1 VLGYSDGTTSEL
13 HAVCRARLA
22 RAAEEAGP
30 DDVVLFS
37 GCARYAGAEAE
48 ADLMAAGFA
57 GTVRA
62 RLLDRG
68 ARTTLG
74 NAIAVAR
81 AARLTGA
88 EEVVV
93 VTTDWH
99 ARRAQVLVRAALV
112 GSGTRLRVAA
122 VHTPYAPARKL
133 REAAAWLLVPVFAL
147 VAARTR

>member
-22 RAAEEAGP
+22 RAAEEVGP
-30 DDVVLFS
+30 DDVVLFT
-37 GCARYAGAEAE
+37 GWARGPGAEAE

-57 GTVRA
+57 GQVGA
-62 RLLDRG
+62 RLIDRG

-88 EEVVV
+88 REVVV
-93 VTTDWH
+93 VTSDWH
-99 ARRAQVLVRAALV
+99 ARRAEVLVRAALV
-112 GSGTRLRVAA
+112 GRSTRLRVAA
-122 VHTPYAPARKL
+122 VHGPYAPTRRL

>member
-1 VLGYSDGTTSEL
+1 MLGYSDGTTSEL

-30 DDVVLFS
+30 DDVVLFT
-37 GCARYAGAEAE
+37 GWARGPGAATE

-57 GTVRA
+57 GGAKT
-62 RLLDRG
+62 RLVDRG

-99 ARRAQVLVRAALV
+99 ARRAEVLVRAALV
-112 GSGTRLRVAA
+112 GSGTRVRVSA
-122 VHTPYAPARKL
+122 VHARQAPAPRL
-133 REAAAWLLVPVFAL
+133 REAVAWLLVPVFAL